1 MLFFREWDR
10 EKSGGSDCSLRKIFL
25 GSGNLSKHCYC
36 HFKGA
41 FAVADTDERL
51 TSFPNTTKRNAA
63 IQA

>member
-1 MLFFREWDR
+1 
-10 EKSGGSDCSLRKIFL
+10 
-25 GSGNLSKHCYC
+25 LSKHCYC